1 MLTFLFF
8 VSVLTTAVMVG
19 VIWVVQLVH
28 YPFFH
33 RIDREL
39 FSDHMDAHRTRISYI
54 VVPVMLLELA
64 ASIGLVVIE
73 SLLRLEFA
81 VALTLLLG
89 IWASTALL
97 QVPSHGK
104 LTAGYNESEVDK
116 LVSYNW
122 IRTILWTLRL
132 LLLVYILPY
141 LP

>member
-39 FSDHMDAHRTRISYI
+39 FGDHMDAHRSRISYI
-54 VVPVMLLELA
+54 VVPVMLVELG

-73 SLLRLEFA
+73 SSLRLEFTT
-81 VALTLLLG
+81 ALALLLG
-89 IWASTALL
+89 VWASTALL
-97 QVPSHGK
+97 QVPSHSK
-104 LTAGYNESEVDK
+104 LAAGYDESEVNK
-116 LVSYNW
+116 LVSTNW

-132 LLLVYILPY
+132 LLLVYVLPH
-141 LP
+141 LT